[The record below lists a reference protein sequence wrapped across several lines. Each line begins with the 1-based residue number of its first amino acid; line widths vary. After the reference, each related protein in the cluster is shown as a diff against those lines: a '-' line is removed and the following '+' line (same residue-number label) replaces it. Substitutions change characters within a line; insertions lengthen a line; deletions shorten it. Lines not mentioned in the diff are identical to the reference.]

1 MKHPIQPLYE
11 TESGVIRFFQNKIV
25 CDLLDFATERGFGLN
40 EMACRDYSQD
50 DRIQLAQLIGY
61 SLSGFGD
68 LSYVDDQTYSAAFAM
83 LNYKKSELQA
93 RVDFLDEKLKTIKD
107 ALRNPV
113 SELFGVHPD
122 DLLDQ

>member
-25 CDLLDFATERGFGLN
+25 CDLLDFAKERGFGLN
-40 EMACRDYSQD
+40 EIACRDYSQD

-83 LNYKKSELQA
+83 LNCKKSELQA
-93 RVDFLDEKLKTIKD
+93 RVDFLDEKLKAIKD